1 MVTLPLD
8 ATPDPSD
15 TQVIVYSHWDRS
27 PDIIED
33 QVT

>member
-15 TQVIVYSHWDRS
+15 TQVIVHSHWDRS